1 MRIDLDQIREVR
13 SAARAV
19 TSLDKPVGEDDG
31 TPFGELLM
39 SDEVQPPEE
48 VEASIGCATLRRV
61 VERLPENE
69 RNVVKLRYGIGG
81 QPNTIEQV
89 VVLLGISRDRVRR
102 LEAQGLA
109 RLGRMPEISALRD
122 AA

>member
-1 MRIDLDQIREVR
+1 MHDANNDGAIDLSDI
-13 SAARAV
+13 
-19 TSLDKPVGEDDG
+19 
-31 TPFGELLM
+31 ELLM
-39 SDEVQPPEE
+39 K
-48 VEASIGCATLRRV
+48 
-61 VERLPENE
+61 NE
-69 RNVVKLRYGIGG
+69 RNVVKLRFGIGG